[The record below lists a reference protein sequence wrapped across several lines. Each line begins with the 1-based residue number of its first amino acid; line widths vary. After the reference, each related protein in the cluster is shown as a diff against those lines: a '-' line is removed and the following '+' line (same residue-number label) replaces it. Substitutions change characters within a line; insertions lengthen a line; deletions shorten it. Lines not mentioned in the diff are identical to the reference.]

1 MQAVSGRTYAKSSQQ
16 GAPSQTV
23 AMYGK
28 AVQRRWGGFVQVL
41 LAKLLMVG
49 YGTWLNNKNNYIA
62 TY

>member
-1 MQAVSGRTYAKSSQQ
+1 
-16 GAPSQTV
+16 
-23 AMYGK
+23 MYGK